1 MDDALT
7 TLGESKQTRKETTS
21 GVKRKATDEDI
32 VEDQD
37 EDDVVDVAEAPTTS
51 NSHQAYNT
59 RFKGVKRVKLGRE
72 IPEGFPYTPHRR
84 APRKSAPA
92 NLGSGSRTKTTDKN
106 GAGGGT
112 LKRPRGRPRKNPQ
125 LVSTH
130 SPKARWPPTS
140 KMKQVFD
147 GVVVVKRAHPP
158 NKKAELEDTAA
169 SHPDPD
175 ADAEGEMDGDSEEM
189 VVPDHVELNGLNG
202 VAGENEEVVVP
213 DHVELNGLI
222 GVVGENDSEEVVV
235 PDHVELNGVAGEN
248 NGFDSSQGDPSVP
261 QNMFST

>member
-7 TLGESKQTRKETTS
+7 TLEESKQTRKETTS
-21 GVKRKATDEDI
+21 GVKRKAADEDVVEDI
-32 VEDQD
+32 VEDQ
-37 EDDVVDVAEAPTTS
+37 EADDVVDVAEAPTTL

-92 NLGSGSRTKTTDKN
+92 NLGSGSRTKTKTTDKN

-125 LVSTH
+125 LVSAGVT
-130 SPKARWPPTS
+130 PKARRPPTS
-140 KMKQVFD
+140 GMKQVFD

-189 VVPDHVELNGLNG
+189 VVPDHVELNGL
-202 VAGENEEVVVP
+202 
-213 DHVELNGLI
+213 I
-222 GVVGENDSEEVVV
+222 
-235 PDHVELNGVAGEN
+235 GVAGEN
-248 NGFDSSQGDPSVP
+248 NGFDSNQGDPSVP
-261 QNMFST
+261 